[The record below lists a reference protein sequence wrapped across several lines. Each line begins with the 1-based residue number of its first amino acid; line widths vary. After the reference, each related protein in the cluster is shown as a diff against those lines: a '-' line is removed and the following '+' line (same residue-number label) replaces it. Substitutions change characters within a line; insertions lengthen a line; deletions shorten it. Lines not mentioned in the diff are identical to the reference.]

1 MIPMDTTMETP
12 ITALTNMTTDTPT
25 AITNY
30 PSTMEIPVKQYPK
43 NYENG
48 PFKLKRNEYGLL
60 QGVDYKFSPDGFVD
74 WRAMINPKFLYPN
87 KGWFERAGKEVPDS
101 IEGLEDHQLLCKL
114 GGYKELARLR
124 GYKEVTY
131 RLEYLPNGVSAVC
144 AILWEPNYET
154 DNTIILFES
163 IANSTSENCGD
174 FMAPLKET
182 QAENRAFVR
191 CVRNFL
197 NINIVGDDEISKGK
211 NAVHEEHQESG
222 PIVLDP
228 NRNLE
233 HIAKKKYKNWGEF
246 RNFLICSKYKKS
258 EEKVWNGY
266 ADIPVTDCRKL
277 IEILTA

>member
-1 MIPMDTTMETP
+1 MTDTTTSATP
-12 ITALTNMTTDTPT
+12 PVEPSFSYPHPE
-25 AITNY
+25 NY
-30 PSTMEIPVKQYPK
+30 ID
-43 NYENG
+43 G
-48 PFKLKRNEYGLL
+48 PYKLKRNEYGLL
-60 QGVDYKFSPDGFVD
+60 QNVDYKFDENGFIS
-74 WRAMINPKFLYPN
+74 WRSMINPKFLYPN
-87 KGWFERAGKEVPDS
+87 KGWFERADKEVPIT

-124 GYKEVTY
+124 GYTGVNYK
-131 RLEYLPNGVSAVC
+131 LEYLRNGVL
-144 AILWEPNYET
+144 AICNIYWEPNYET
-154 DNTIILFES
+154 NGKTVLFES

-174 FMAPLKET
+174 FMATLKET

-211 NAVHEEHQESG
+211 NAIHEEIQESG

-233 HIAKKKYKNWGEF
+233 HIAKKKYKNWAEF
-246 RNFLICSKYKKS
+246 RAFLIQSKYKKS

>member
-1 MIPMDTTMETP
+1 
-12 ITALTNMTTDTPT
+12 MTTDTTSAAEQPEFTAVPPT
-25 AITNY
+25 HPENY
-30 PSTMEIPVKQYPK
+30 K
-43 NYENG
+43 NG
-48 PFKLKRNEYGLL
+48 PFKLKRNEFGLL
-60 QGVDYKFSPDGFVD
+60 DNVDYKFDENGFVS
-74 WRAMINPKFLYPN
+74 WREMINPKFLYPN
-87 KGWFERAGKEVPDS
+87 KGWFERAGKEVPTS

-124 GYKEVTY
+124 GYREVRY
-131 RLEYLPNGVSAVC
+131 ILEYLPNGVSAIC
-144 AILWEPNYET
+144 SILWEPNFET
-154 DNTIILFES
+154 NKIHVSFQS

-174 FMAPLKET
+174 FMATLKET

-211 NAVHEEHQESG
+211 NVVHEEQDNA
-222 PIVLDP
+222 PNAYDP
-228 NRNLE
+228 NYTLE
-233 HIAKKKYKNWGEF
+233 QHAKKKYRNWGEF
-246 RNFLICSKYKKS
+246 VHFLLQSKYKKS